1 MGYNLKQL
9 AEHLGAKL
17 EGNAEIEINKA
28 AALDEAGPGDI
39 CFVGSAKYI
48 DKLKETSAAA
58 VIIREEM
65 LADSPVAALIVTN
78 PRAAYAEAVR
88 LLYPELIPQPGI
100 AQSAVIDASAEI
112 ADSAYIGANVV
123 IEENVVIAEDARIDA
138 GCVIGRNS
146 RIGKASHLY
155 SNVTVYHGCEIGEY
169 CILHS
174 STVIGADGFGFEFD
188 QGEWLKIPQV
198 GGVIIG
204 NKVEIGACSAV
215 DRGALNNTVIEDGVK
230 LDNHV
235 QIAHG
240 VHVGEH
246 TIMSRGVG
254 IAGSTRIGKNCIFA
268 GMTGVK
274 DNIEVT
280 DNVTVTAMS
289 MVSKSLTEPGSYS
302 SNTPIDDTRSWRK
315 NSARFRQLDEMAR
328 KIRQLEKQ
336 IKEND

>member
-1 MGYNLKQL
+1 MSYSLNEL
-9 AEHLGAKL
+9 AEFLDARV
-17 EGNAEIEINKA
+17 EGDGGVVVETA
-28 AALDEAGPGDI
+28 ASITDAGVGDI
-39 CFVGSAKYI
+39 CYVGNRKYI
-48 DKLKETSAAA
+48 ADLRESSASAF
-58 VIIREEM
+58 IITED
-65 LADSPVAALIVTN
+65 LIADSPAAAIVVEN
-78 PRAAYAEAVR
+78 PRAAYAKVLG
-88 LLYPELIPQPGI
+88 LLYPEFQPAAGI
-100 AQSAVIDASAEI
+100 EPSAVIAASAKI
-112 ADSAYIGANVV
+112 SKSAYIGANVV
-123 IEENVVIAEDARIDA
+123 IEENAIIADDVRIDA
-138 GCVIGRNS
+138 GCVVGRDS
-146 RIGKASHLY
+146 RIGKSTHLC
-155 SNVTVYHGCEIGEY
+155 SNVTIYHGCVIGEY

-198 GGVIIG
+198 GGVLIG
-204 NKVEIGACSAV
+204 NNVEIGACSAV
-215 DRGALNNTVIEDGVK
+215 DRGALNDTLIGDGVK

-240 VHVGEH
+240 VQVGQQ

-289 MVSKSLTEPGSYS
+289 MVSKSLSEPGSYS

-328 KIRQLEKQ
+328 KIRQLEKL
-336 IKEND
+336 IKEKD

>member
-1 MGYNLKQL
+1 MSYSLKQL
-9 AEHLGAKL
+9 AEHLGAEL
-17 EGNAEIEINKA
+17 EGDGEIIISSA
-28 AALDEAGPGDI
+28 AAIDEAAAGDI
-39 CFVGSAKYI
+39 CFVGSSKYAAA
-48 DKLKETSAAA
+48 LKASTASA
-58 VIIREEM
+58 VIIRQEM
-65 LADSPVAALIVTN
+65 LADSPVAALIVNN
-78 PRAAYAEAVR
+78 PRAAYAQILE
-88 LLYPELIPQPGI
+88 LLYPEWKPQAGI
-100 AQSAVIDASAEI
+100 DVSAVIDPTANI

-123 IEENVVIAEDARIDA
+123 IEAHAVIAENVRIDA
-138 GCVIGRNS
+138 GCVVGRSSKIGT
-146 RIGKASHLY
+146 GTHLY
-155 SNVTVYHGCEIGEY
+155 SNVTVYHECVIGEY

-174 STVIGADGFGFEFD
+174 STVIGSDGFGFEFD
-188 QGEWLKIPQV
+188 QGAWLKIPQV
-198 GGVIIG
+198 GRVVIG
-204 NKVEIGACSAV
+204 NHVEIGACSAV
-215 DRGALNNTVIEDGVK
+215 DRGALNDTVIEDGVK

-289 MVSKSLTEPGSYS
+289 MVSKSLTKAGSYS

-336 IKEND
+336 IKEKD